1 MEQQNNSCGLL
12 HRLKFLQYHSK
23 ESKCDN
29 QYNQWI
35 IGASLSEPHTYE
47 VIGEMFVCNHDTEH
61 STDNLQPFQG
71 SDVTCNTW
79 C

>member
-1 MEQQNNSCGLL
+1 MLL
-12 HRLKFLQYHSK
+12 PCILDDLIKLHV
-23 ESKCDN
+23 
-29 QYNQWI
+29 
-35 IGASLSEPHTYE
+35 IGASLSKPHTYE
-47 VIGEMFVCNHDTEH
+47 VVGEMFVCNHDVEH